1 MDERANER
9 ANEQMN
15 ERANERTN
23 ERTNEWTN
31 ERVES
36 LLYLKSHAYNV
47 LYTKQLITYLFKLN
61 VVYVILCMQAMAY
74 PNSECLWN
82 IMMVENMW

>member
-1 MDERANER
+1 MDERT
-9 ANEQMN
+9 NEQMN

-23 ERTNEWTN
+23 ERTNE
-31 ERVES
+31 RVES
-36 LLYLKSHAYNV
+36 LMYLKSHAYNV
-47 LYTKQLITYLFKLN
+47 LYTKQLITYLFKSN

-74 PNSECLWN
+74 PNSERLWN